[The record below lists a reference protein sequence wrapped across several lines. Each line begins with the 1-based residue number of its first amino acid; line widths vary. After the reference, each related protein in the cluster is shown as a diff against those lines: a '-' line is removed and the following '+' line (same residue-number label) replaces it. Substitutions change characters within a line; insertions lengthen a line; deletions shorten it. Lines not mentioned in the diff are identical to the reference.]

1 MRLVL
6 RRLTETLAFFKA
18 YALSIILLHLML
30 GLPLV
35 LFYTWWTGRPTGG
48 EEVQTLELTP
58 FLANLFYEPIYQA
71 ALILFIHR
79 KITDKPF
86 PATLW
91 LGSSLMAYPR
101 LLAINISRQLP
112 VFVLAIMF
120 LVVVS
125 PLIATLNPQS
135 PTALPA
141 TLIILGGGV
150 LVGVMALFITV
161 RLCLAQFYCIADGLP
176 IVASLQKSWRNTA
189 PLAGQIIACVIFL
202 FLGIFFLLQAIGAV
216 LAAIGISGAVPGFIT
231 MIFYLIISSLFTITY
246 YRFYTLAA
254 PVAPQGQ
261 EQDDKQTGED
271 SDAR

>member
-1 MRLVL
+1 MRLVI
-6 RRLTETLAFFKA
+6 RRLTETLAFFKS

-35 LFYTWWTGRPTGG
+35 LFYTWWTGRPINQD
-48 EEVQTLELTP
+48 EAQALELTP

-79 KITDKPF
+79 KIIGEPF

-101 LLAINISRQLP
+101 LLAVNIARQLP
-112 VFVLAIMF
+112 VFALAISF
-120 LVVVS
+120 LVLVS

-135 PTALPA
+135 PAALPA
-141 TLIILGGGV
+141 TLVIIGGGV
-150 LVGVMALFITV
+150 LVGVMALFITA
-161 RLCLAQFYCIADGLP
+161 RLSLAQFYCIADGLP
-176 IVASLQKSWRNTA
+176 IVFSLQKSWRNTE
-189 PLAGQIIACVIFL
+189 PLTGQIIACVIFL
-202 FLGIFFLLQAIGAV
+202 FLGIFFILQAIGAI
-216 LAAIGISGAVPGFIT
+216 LAAIGISGAVPGFVT

-254 PVAPQGQ
+254 PAAPLA
-261 EQDDKQTGED
+261 DDPGEPETGED
-271 SDAR
+271 SDAS